1 MLSAPGEEA
10 KKMRKQFEPMPSSLH
25 VRAFDCRALRAS
37 ALISPMHRRFWLT
50 LALICAVYLAF
61 WIFMLGS
68 MAGYTSPLEVW
79 KVLVSREI
87 RYATAL
93 SLVTC
98 TVAALGSLIVAVPIG
113 YLMARRRFPGRSL
126 VDAALDIPIVLPPM
140 VVGLCLL
147 IFFQSPLG
155 SALDAFVVRV
165 VRVARLDVLFTGAPL
180 APNATAFTYTV
191 AGVALAQFVIAAA
204 FAIRTMRGVFDH
216 LPARQEDVAM
226 TLGCTR
232 WQAVWHVT
240 LPAARRGMFAAASV
254 AWARSLGEFGPVLV
268 FAGATRM
275 KTEVL
280 PTSVWLA
287 WSVGELEQGVAVSL
301 LMIAISMA
309 VLVGIK
315 LTGERV

>member
-1 MLSAPGEEA
+1 M
-10 KKMRKQFEPMPSSLH
+10 K
-25 VRAFDCRALRAS
+25 LR
-37 ALISPMHRRFWLT
+37 PFWIL
-50 LALICAVYLAF
+50 LALICGGYLLF
-61 WIFMLGS
+61 WAAMLG
-68 MAGYTSPLEVW
+68 ATATYTSPAEVW
-79 KVLVSREI
+79 NVLISREI

-93 SLVTC
+93 SLITC
-98 TVAALGSLIVAVPIG
+98 TLAAMASVVVAVPIG
-113 YLMARRRFPGRSL
+113 YLMSRARFPGRSL

-147 IFFQSPLG
+147 IFFQTRFGHAIEQVIP
-155 SALDAFVVRV
+155 
-165 VRVARLDVLFTGAPL
+165 
-180 APNATAFTYTV
+180 FTYTV

-204 FAIRTMRGVFDH
+204 FAIRTMRGVFDD
-216 LPARQEDVAM
+216 LPARPEDVAR
-226 TLGCTR
+226 TLGCTHF
-232 WQAVWHVT
+232 QAVWHVT
-240 LPAARRGMFAAASV
+240 LPAARRGMFAAGSV

-301 LMIAISMA
+301 LMIVLSMA
-309 VLVGIK
+309 VLISIR